1 MKILYSNVVFCY
13 EDFYSIFFRNLI
25 FKDNIVQSLEAL
37 GVIVTYTDFYNTFL
51 QYSVQRLCKYD
62 KLLMINRH
70 TCILLFLY

>member
-13 EDFYSIFFRNLI
+13 EDFYSIFFGILM
-25 FKDNIVQSLEAL
+25 FKDNIDQFLEAL

-62 KLLMINRH
+62 ILLMIYRH
-70 TCILLFLY
+70 ISILLFLY